1 MLQVAGHL
9 FIIPT
14 YHNKQWQLRLG
25 LRRWEKLPERRET
38 KISGEQRGAGGEGL
52 ISKGRERERT
62 SECACVR
69 GDGGRLT
76 AVITCRGTEEE
87 QDSARRR

>member
-1 MLQVAGHL
+1 M

-25 LRRWEKLPERRET
+25 LRHWEKLPERRET
-38 KISGEQRGAGGEGL
+38 KISGEQRGAEREGL
-52 ISKGRERERT
+52 ISKGRGRERR
-62 SECACVR
+62 SGCACVR

-87 QDSARRR
+87 RDSAGRR